1 MVFGLFSKEKSLQ
14 RTIERATNKLAQ
26 QADRFGALEKLREE
40 GTDEALLGLCK
51 RWSITSNNQVEDQ
64 QEKAWVVDVLTAK
77 GAVALKPI
85 GRYMKSATQLSY
97 ALAVVGAVA
106 SKAQVLELVDPILAD
121 EPPGYTRDPE
131 RRLDLIRWLGEWK
144 DGGADAATRLVP
156 YLKDFDQNVR
166 VAAADAIADAD
177 PALTAEPLLAAF
189 LRPEEESGRFRK
201 RIAEILAKHKH
212 PLGEQAGAVASLL
225 TGPVAGFAVAGG
237 LLVER

>member
-14 RTIERATNKLAQ
+14 RTIERATNKLSQ
-26 QADRFGALEKLREE
+26 QADRWGALEKLRED

-77 GAVALKPI
+77 GAVALKPL
-85 GRYMKSATQLSY
+85 GRYMKSAPQLSY
-97 ALAVVGAVA
+97 ALAVMGAVA
-106 SKAQVLELVDPILAD
+106 DKAQVLELVDPILAD
-121 EPPGYTRDPE
+121 ETPGYTRDPE

-144 DGGADAATRLVP
+144 DGGADAAKRLVP

-177 PALTAEPLLAAF
+177 PALTADALLAAF
-189 LRPEEESGRFRK
+189 LRPVEESGRFRK

-212 PLGEQAGAVASLL
+212 PLGDHAATVASLL
-225 TGPVAGFAVAGG
+225 IGPVAGFAIVGG
-237 LLVER
+237 VLQER